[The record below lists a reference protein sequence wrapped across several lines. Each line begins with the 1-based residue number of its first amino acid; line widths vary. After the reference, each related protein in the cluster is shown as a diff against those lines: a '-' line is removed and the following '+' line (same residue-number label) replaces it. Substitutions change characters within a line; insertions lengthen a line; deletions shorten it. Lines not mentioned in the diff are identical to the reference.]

1 MPLKQENLSDN
12 TWQYLSDPHILAT
25 RLQEPR
31 RRSPFM
37 APQGQTSVMLEIP
50 CNPGM
55 PPGRHRSLIC
65 AAGSPPISQASAST
79 QKLGDETFEA
89 RSEYAYPLMDLG
101 YQAAATKP
109 SRR

>member
-37 APQGQTSVMLEIP
+37 APQGQTSVMLEILQS
-50 CNPGM
+50 
-55 PPGRHRSLIC
+55 GRCHLAG
-65 AAGSPPISQASAST
+65 AA
-79 QKLGDETFEA
+79 
-89 RSEYAYPLMDLG
+89 R
-101 YQAAATKP
+101 
-109 SRR
+109 